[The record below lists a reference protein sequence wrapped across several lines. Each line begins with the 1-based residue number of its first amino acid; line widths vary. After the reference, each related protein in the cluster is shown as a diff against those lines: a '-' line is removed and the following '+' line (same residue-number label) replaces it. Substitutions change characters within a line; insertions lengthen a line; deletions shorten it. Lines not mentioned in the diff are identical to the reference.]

1 MRVDVCENI
10 CLLFLFLRTKENFI
24 MLEQENKKQL
34 KKVTYQTHGT
44 CSKYI
49 CISVD
54 EYGEVKDAQFIG
66 GCDGNTKGVC
76 ALIRDMKAKEVI
88 ARLKGITCGNK
99 PTSCPDQL
107 ATALEEMGY

>member
-1 MRVDVCENI
+1 MISKD
-10 CLLFLFLRTKENFI
+10 
-24 MLEQENKKQL
+24 NKSQL

-54 EYGEVKDAQFIG
+54 DNGVVQEVQFIG
-66 GCDGNTKGVC
+66 GCDGNTKGICSLV
-76 ALIRDMKAKEVI
+76 RGMKAAEVKS
-88 ARLKGITCGNK
+88 RLKGILCGNK

-107 ATALEEMGY
+107 AIALEEMGY

>member
-1 MRVDVCENI
+1 MINSNNENQDK
-10 CLLFLFLRTKENFI
+10 L
-24 MLEQENKKQL
+24 Q
-34 KKVTYQTHGT
+34 KVTYQTHGT

-54 EYGEVKDAQFIG
+54 ENGEVQDAQFIG
-66 GCDGNTKGVC
+66 GCDGNTKGVW
-76 ALIRDMKAKEVI
+76 ALIQGMKAKEVI

-107 ATALEEMGY
+107 ATALQEMGY